1 MFIAIVPAYNES
13 KTIGSV
19 VRSLFAHVDIV
30 VVVDDGSTDATFDEA
45 KNAGA
50 TVVRHALNRGQG
62 AALATGH
69 AYAREAGA
77 DYVIHFDA
85 DGQFDVFD
93 IAPALAQLKKSGA
106 DVLLGSRFLDKQSAV
121 PWLKRYILF
130 PLGRL
135 VNRLSGGIKA
145 SDAHNGFRIL
155 NRRALDSI
163 SISYD
168 GMAHATEILAEI
180 HRHGL
185 QHIEYPVKVVYHE
198 YGRGLSE
205 GVRVVKDLLVGKFIR

>member
-19 VRSLFAHVDIV
+19 VRSLFAHVDAV
-30 VVVDDGSTDATFDEA
+30 VVVDDGSTDATSDEA
-45 KNAGA
+45 QQAGA
-50 TVVRHALNRGQG
+50 MVIRHALNRGQG

-85 DGQFDVFD
+85 DGQFDVRD
-93 IAPALAQLKKSGA
+93 IAPALVQLTKSGA
-106 DVLLGSRFLDKQSAV
+106 DILLGSRFLGQPSKV
-121 PWLKRYILF
+121 PWFKRYVLF
-130 PLGRL
+130 PLGRF

-163 SISYD
+163 SITYD
-168 GMAHATEILAEI
+168 GMAHATEILAQI
-180 HRHGL
+180 RRGGLRHV
-185 QHIEYPVKVVYHE
+185 EYPVKVVYHE

-205 GVRVVKDLLVGKFIR
+205 GVRVVRDLLVGKFIR